1 MAKRRDQESAEHLLI
16 DLAAAAEVLSAEELR
31 HWAVEQRVFISSVMD
46 ELRQER
52 RNVAEA
58 IRAVGAEPVWFEEF
72 GARDADP
79 YDAYIGEVA
88 ASTIYVGLLGSR
100 YGRLLPTR
108 YSATHTE
115 YSHAEEQG
123 LRINVYPL
131 EVSDRE
137 GRQQAFLDEIWQFH
151 TAPMVSADGLT
162 DAVTR
167 RLGRIAAEDLSPWCK
182 LGSLVFRASRI
193 VEASGKIVVTA
204 KVRSRDVAHALD
216 ELQNERWHRTNLALT
231 SDRASQLVNISE
243 IATTTTA
250 STARIYQLSLE
261 RQDRQRDPMM
271 DMSFGGKS
279 TDEVTEV
286 AMRAALFGEPNP
298 FAGSAMSFVSE
309 IDDPLR
315 SIRGQRVPDEILR
328 PLVRLLL
335 TEALID
341 SGRAARLVKFRL
353 GPAIAGKRRLEL
365 AWEAPRRYSNVRPG
379 IREIKGTTALP

>member
-1 MAKRRDQESAEHLLI
+1 MAKRSNQESAEQLVI
-16 DLAAAAEVLSAEELR
+16 DQAAAVEVLSPEELR
-31 HWAVEQRVFISSVMD
+31 HWAAEQRVFISSVMD
-46 ELRQER
+46 ELRLER
-52 RNVAEA
+52 RAVAEA

-79 YDAYIGEVA
+79 HDAYIGEVA

-100 YGRLLPTR
+100 YGRLQPTR

-115 YSHAEEQG
+115 YNHAEEQG

-131 EVSDRE
+131 EVPDRE

-151 TAPMVSADGLT
+151 TAPMVSADGVAE
-162 DAVTR
+162 AVTR

-193 VEASGKIVVTA
+193 VEASGQIVVTA
-204 KVRSRDVAHALD
+204 KVRSRDVAHSLD
-216 ELQNERWHRTNLALT
+216 ELQQARWQRTDLVLT
-231 SDRASQLVNISE
+231 SDRGSQPVTVSK
-243 IATTTTA
+243 IATITTA
-250 STARIYQLSLE
+250 STARLYELSLE
-261 RQDRQRDPMM
+261 RQERRRDPVM

-279 TDEVTEV
+279 TDDVTEV
-286 AMRAALFGEPNP
+286 AMRAALFGEANP
-298 FAGSAMSFVSE
+298 FAGSPMSFMTE

-315 SIRGQRVPDEILR
+315 AIRGHRVPDEILR

-341 SGRAARLVKFRL
+341 TGRAARLVKFRL
-353 GPAIAGKRRLEL
+353 GPTIAGQRRLEL
-365 AWEAPRRYSNVRPG
+365 AWEAPKRYSNVRPE
-379 IREIKGTTALP
+379 IRQIKGTTALP